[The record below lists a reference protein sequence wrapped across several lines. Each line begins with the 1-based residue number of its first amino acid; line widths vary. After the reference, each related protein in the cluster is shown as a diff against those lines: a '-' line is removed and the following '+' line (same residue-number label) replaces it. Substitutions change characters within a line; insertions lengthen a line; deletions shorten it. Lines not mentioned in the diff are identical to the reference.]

1 MTRVAVQIG
10 SAWTRVAA
18 EGRLLAERPTSAGGL
33 SQVLDELF
41 GGPVEELL
49 LVHGAATGPPVA
61 PAPPAWS
68 VRAVSAPV
76 AVLAHYG
83 RSTGI
88 GVEHAVVVDVGHGGT
103 EVALVR
109 RRRARVVR
117 HSAVGGRALDIRTGR
132 ALAGKGIRAGPAE
145 VRRVR
150 ESLSLLP
157 AVDTGVPS
165 VEVDAGDLY
174 VALAG
179 PLAAVATEVRAAV
192 AAAGPGR
199 SPPVLLVGGVAR
211 TPLVAELLDA
221 AGIED
226 VRVVP
231 RPDAAAVLG
240 ALWLVPPAS
249 HRPLGGLRP
258 GSTTVG
264 PAPGSGSRPGGP
276 DRAAEPGPAIEAA
289 PDAASAA
296 VGWLP
301 RVTPRRLRRS
311 RLVLGALAAV
321 ASVAALLG
329 AGVALP
335 APPAPSAGDLV
346 QYGYAVRLP
355 AGWAHTGGL
364 PERRRSLLAPLAA
377 PDGSD
382 LISVERTP
390 LGYDAGA
397 EPQRVRTELRRVFS
411 TAVAS
416 GRPLSAFDDDAH
428 YAGRAVVSYREA
440 DDPTTV
446 DWYVVLDGD
455 AQLSVGCRH
464 TAAGAEL
471 VRAAC
476 ATVVGT
482 VHRTR

>member
-1 MTRVAVQIG
+1 MTRVAVQVG

-18 EGRLLAERPTSAGGL
+18 EGRLLAEQPTSVDGL
-33 SQVLDELF
+33 PQVLDQLF
-41 GGPVEELL
+41 GAPVEELL
-49 LVHGAATGPPVA
+49 LVHGAAD
-61 PAPPAWS
+61 APPAGTAPPARS
-68 VRAVSAPV
+68 VRALPAPV

-83 RSTGI
+83 RSTGS
-88 GVEHAVVVDVGHGGT
+88 VLEHAVVVDVGHGGT
-103 EVALVR
+103 EIVLVR
-109 RRRARVVR
+109 RGRVTMVRR
-117 HSAVGGRALDIRTGR
+117 SAVGGRALDTRTGQ
-132 ALAGKGIRAGPAE
+132 ALAARGIRAGPTE
-145 VRRVR
+145 IRRVR

-157 AVDTGVPS
+157 AVDTGTPPVG
-165 VEVDAGDLY
+165 VDAGELH

-179 PLAAVATEVRAAV
+179 PLCAVATEVRAVV

-199 SPPVLLVGGVAR
+199 PPVLLVGGVAR
-211 TPLVAELLDA
+211 TPLVAELLDV

-226 VRVVP
+226 IRVVP

-240 ALWLVPPAS
+240 ALWLVPPPS
-249 HRPLGGLRP
+249 RVGPGPPVRP
-258 GSTTVG
+258 G
-264 PAPGSGSRPGGP
+264 
-276 DRAAEPGPAIEAA
+276 AAVEPGPAAGSARAAA
-289 PDAASAA
+289 PAAL
-296 VGWLP
+296 WLP
-301 RVTPRRLRRS
+301 PVTPRRSRPS

-321 ASVAALLG
+321 AAVAALLG

-335 APPAPSAGDLV
+335 APPAASAGDLV

-364 PERRRSLLAPLAA
+364 PERRRSLLAPLTA

-411 TAVAS
+411 TAVAA

-446 DWYVVLDGD
+446 DWYVVLDRD

-464 TAAGAEL
+464 TAAGADL
-471 VRAAC
+471 VGAAC

-482 VHRTR
+482 VHRTV